1 MTGNTGIPHLHF
13 GHVNK
18 RQFESS
24 LQRKLRQEHPLR
36 PAVALAKGMNIIQL
50 HKHLA
55 QLARQR
61 SFIHAAK
68 VIAALNPITEPP
80 QTFNNKLWRSE
91 RARTPR
97 QIGVAEFA
105 GPGVDV
111 LEDEEGGPS

>member
-1 MTGNTGIPHLHF
+1 MTGNTGIPHLH
-13 GHVNK
+13 
-18 RQFESS
+18 
-24 LQRKLRQEHPLR
+24 
-36 PAVALAKGMNIIQL
+36 
-50 HKHLA
+50 LA
-55 QLARQR
+55 QLARQL

-97 QIGVAEFA
+97 QIGVAKLA

>member
-1 MTGNTGIPHLHF
+1 MD
-13 GHVNK
+13 
-18 RQFESS
+18 
-24 LQRKLRQEHPLR
+24 
-36 PAVALAKGMNIIQL
+36 IIQL

-80 QTFNNKLWRSE
+80 QTFSVKITPLRPGAERCLTAPGDSKAPLESHSHSE

-111 LEDEEGGPS
+111 LEDEEGGP